1 MSVLSHTV
9 GVCKRCAR
17 ERILSRASME
27 DLWLCDRCIYHEYSA
42 LRAVI
47 AERDALKKTVDM
59 AAILLN
65 RYEERWGPLT

>member
-1 MSVLSHTV
+1 MEPIKDAKDERLVDGDAV
-9 GVCKRCAR
+9 PAR
-17 ERILSRASME
+17 WASLYR
-27 DLWLCDRCIYHEYSA
+27 DS